1 VNNATEKST
10 GNATTP
16 TVVLGGTGYVAGEL
30 LRLIAGHPHLQ
41 LAAAVS
47 ESQAGEAIKAVF
59 PHLQNA
65 FANQAYISRDALD
78 AELTALA
85 GQHVALF
92 SAAPHGASAAMIE
105 SALLSATN
113 AGCTMTVVDASA
125 DFRFDNNT
133 AYEAVYGHPHGAQAL
148 LDQFES
154 ALPEHRSMGAGMGTD
169 NASKP
174 HVGQPGCFATSML
187 LGAVPL
193 IQSGITDGVIH
204 AFGITGSTGS
214 GRAPIAT
221 THHPLRHSNL
231 YAYKPLSH
239 RHAPEVVSICE
250 ALTGNDLDLRFIPHS
265 GPFARG
271 IHMTLQAELVKD
283 VDTDFVR
290 KQLREFY
297 AGHPFVEVLDGMPRI
312 KDVAGSNYAHIG
324 VAVEGSALAV
334 FVAIDN
340 LVKGAAGSCV
350 QWMNIKLGLDETAGL
365 LAPGPGW
372 I

>member
-1 VNNATEKST
+1 MTSNAV
-10 GNATTP
+10 A

-30 LRLIAGHPHLQ
+30 LRLIAGHPQLQ
-41 LAAAVS
+41 LTAAVS
-47 ESQAGEAIKAVF
+47 ESQAGEAIKSVF

-65 FANQAYISRDALD
+65 FSNQAYIGRDELD
-78 AELTALA
+78 AVLEILK

-105 SALLSATN
+105 SALRSAAK

-125 DFRFDNNT
+125 DFRFDNNA
-133 AYEAVYGHPHGAQAL
+133 AYEAVYGHPHGAQSL

-154 ALPEHRSMGAGMGTD
+154 ALPEHRSMGAD
-169 NASKP
+169 SNSKP
-174 HVGQPGCFATSML
+174 HIGQPGCFATSML
-187 LGAVPL
+187 MGAVPL
-193 IQSGITDGVIH
+193 IQSGISDGVIH

-214 GRAPIAT
+214 GRSPIAT

-239 RHAPEVVSICE
+239 RHAPEVVNICE
-250 ALTGNDLDLRFIPHS
+250 ALTGNELDLRFIPHS

-283 VDTDFVR
+283 VDAAFVR
-290 KQLREFY
+290 KLLRDFY
-297 AGHPFVEVLDGMPRI
+297 ADQPFIDVMDGMPRI
-312 KDVAGSNYAHIG
+312 KDVAGSNFAHIG
-324 VAVEGSALAV
+324 VAVEGSAVAI
-334 FVAIDN
+334 FIAIDN
-340 LVKGAAGSCV
+340 LLKGAAGSCV

>member
-1 VNNATEKST
+1 MNSVNN
-10 GNATTP
+10 NANSIA

-30 LRLIAGHPHLQ
+30 LRLIAGHPNLE
-41 LAAAVS
+41 LVAAVS
-47 ESQAGEAIKAVF
+47 ESQAGEGIRNVF
-59 PHLQNA
+59 PHLQHS
-65 FANQAYISRDALD
+65 FADHNYIDRAQLD
-78 AELTALA
+78 AVLETLS
-85 GQHVALF
+85 GKQVALF

-105 SALLSATN
+105 GVLTAADK
-113 AGCTMTVVDASA
+113 AGCKITVVDASA
-125 DFRFDNNT
+125 DFRFPSNA
-133 AYEAVYGHPHGAQAL
+133 AYESVYGHPHGAQSL
-148 LDQFES
+148 LDQFDS
-154 ALPEHRSMGAGMGTD
+154 ALPEHIGNTD
-169 NASKP
+169 KP

-187 LGAVPL
+187 IGAVPL
-193 IQSGITDGVIH
+193 MQLGITDGVIN

-214 GRAPIAT
+214 GRSPIAT

-231 YAYKPLSH
+231 YAYKPLTH
-239 RHAPEVVSICE
+239 RHAPEVIGITAAV
-250 ALTGNDLDLRFIPHS
+250 TGQEMDLRFIPHS

-283 VDTDFVR
+283 VSAEELR
-290 KQLREFY
+290 QQLRQFY
-297 AGHPFVEVLDGMPRI
+297 AGKPFIDVTDGMPRI

-324 VAVEGSALAV
+324 VAVEGSAIAV

-340 LVKGAAGSCV
+340 LLKGAAGGCV

>member
-1 VNNATEKST
+1 MNSNAV
-10 GNATTP
+10 P
-16 TVVLGGTGYVAGEL
+16 TVILGGTGYVAGEL
-30 LRLIAGHPHLQ
+30 LRLVAGHPQLQ
-41 LAAAVS
+41 LCAAVS
-47 ESQAGEAIKAVF
+47 ESQAGEAIKSVF

-65 FANQAYISRDALD
+65 FANQAYIGRDELD
-78 AELTALA
+78 ETLVKLA

-105 SALLSATN
+105 SVLQSADQ
-113 AGCTMTVVDASA
+113 AGCTLTVVDASA
-125 DFRFDNNT
+125 DFRFDNNA

-148 LDQFES
+148 LDQFTS
-154 ALPEHRSMGAGMGTD
+154 ALPEHRSMSAGSAD
-169 NASKP
+169 KP

-193 IQSGITDGVIH
+193 LQSGISDGVIH

-214 GRAPIAT
+214 GRSPIAT

-250 ALTGNDLDLRFIPHS
+250 MLTGNELDLRFIPHS

-283 VDTDFVR
+283 VDAAFVT
-290 KQLREFY
+290 QLLREFY
-297 AGHPFVEVLDGMPRI
+297 EGQPFVEVLDGMPRI
-312 KDVAGSNYAHIG
+312 KDVAGSNFAHIG
-324 VAVEGSALAV
+324 VAVEGSALAI